1 MFIFRKIIRGSI
13 ESNPQL
19 ERLLPHVRGNIG
31 FVFTNGDLK
40 EVRDIMEENK
50 VGVVRYQKVGSDESL
65 YVQ

>member
-50 VGVVRYQKVGSDESL
+50 VGVVQYQKVGSDESL